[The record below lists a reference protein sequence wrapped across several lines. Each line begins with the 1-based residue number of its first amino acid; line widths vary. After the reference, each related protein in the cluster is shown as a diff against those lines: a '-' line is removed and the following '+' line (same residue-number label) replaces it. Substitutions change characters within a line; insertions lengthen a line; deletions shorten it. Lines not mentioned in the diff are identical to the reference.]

1 MLQVSI
7 RCYYALK
14 EARLLAAESSV
25 MVSGF

>member
-14 EARLLAAESSV
+14 GERVPAAENSV
-25 MVSGF
+25 MVSDF